1 MKKPRETLARERE
14 AVYKLVIK
22 GISTADISDIT
33 GVSESHIRK
42 MRMVITRCTN
52 KDLEGLRAM
61 RDNGASG
68 IVTWGCEKFGLVLD
82 KPAEEK
88 KADTK
93 PPATPTDIDD
103 AIHVATRLLTAEVT
117 KAMQEQTEL
126 VVKKL
131 EQIATII
138 QSCAKSIEDKT
149 NANADIALQE
159 LQKQTEAISCVKAN
173 TKNLRIVR

>member
-22 GISTADISDIT
+22 GISTADISDFT
-33 GVSESHIRK
+33 GVSESQIRK
-42 MRMVITRCTN
+42 MRLVITRCTN

-93 PPATPTDIDD
+93 PPATQTDIED
-103 AIHVATRLLTAEVT
+103 AIHVATRLMTAEIT
-117 KAMQEQTEL
+117 KVMMEQTEL
-126 VVKKL
+126 IVRKL

-138 QSCAKSIEDKT
+138 QSCTKSIEDKA
-149 NANADIALQE
+149 NANADIAYKEFQS
-159 LQKQTEAISCVKAN
+159 QSEALSCIKAN